1 MKGKV
6 IDLVPINSPL
16 SSDIYNLCISDVYN
30 SIIQDPNLKIQNTPN
45 YPSFFEELY
54 KLFEKDDH
62 EIVRNDLRK
71 YIKYIYTEDYNNEIF
86 LHKKEGIMGIYKNL
100 SREKNLFY
108 LKSLLYLPIYHKQYY
123 SMLLLF
129 DIENKGIFNS
139 LEVDSLD
146 NIQNNTKE
154 LQISRKKEFTFLQTI
169 TWIKPS

>member
-86 LHKKEGIMGIYKNL
+86 LHKKEGIMG
-100 SREKNLFY
+100 
-108 LKSLLYLPIYHKQYY
+108 
-123 SMLLLF
+123 
-129 DIENKGIFNS
+129 
-139 LEVDSLD
+139 
-146 NIQNNTKE
+146 
-154 LQISRKKEFTFLQTI
+154 
-169 TWIKPS
+169 